1 MADTNTVVQT
11 EEPVLSDLNK
21 KYVYVLALKN
31 EPRGRVFDGDGN
43 PIKDQ
48 EYPGR
53 RNLLLRSSIIWPGG
67 KDPFSGKERQ
77 CGKHLIRYYDGCTTL
92 FIDDQPKEKET
103 IDILIASTRELHFI
117 RGYLDI
123 YGYETILKN
132 YMDWCSWNAESPYR
146 VAKVDAVFIM
156 MDGEKQRRVEAEA
169 MNMEDDATEY
179 AKKASIKHMRIHSK
193 FLDIADIDLKTSQPL
208 SDESLRTE
216 YRKAAKSNPAFFIR
230 TYNDK
235 TIHIKHW
242 IEEALKS
249 GQISTTI
256 IPNKAVWAEKGV
268 EICDI
273 SGLKSKEG
281 ILNKL
286 IEFSQLKEGAEFK
299 EHLEAF
305 SK

>member
-1 MADTNTVVQT
+1 MAETKKIVQV
-11 EEPVLSDLNK
+11 EELVLDDLNT

-31 EPRGRVFDGDGN
+31 EPRGRVFDADGM

-77 CGKHLIRYYDGCTTL
+77 RGKHLIRYYDGCTTL

-103 IDILIASTRELHFI
+103 IDILVASTRELHFI
-117 RGYLDI
+117 RGFLDI
-123 YGYETILKN
+123 YGYEAILKM

-146 VAKVDAVFIM
+146 VAKVDAVFMM
-156 MDGEKQRRVEAEA
+156 MDGEKQRRLEAEA

-179 AKKASIKHMRIHSK
+179 AKKASVKHMRIHAK

-208 SDESLRTE
+208 SDASLRTE

-242 IEEALKS
+242 IEEALKT

-256 IPNKAVWAEKGV
+256 IPNKAVWSERGV

-305 SK
+305 NN